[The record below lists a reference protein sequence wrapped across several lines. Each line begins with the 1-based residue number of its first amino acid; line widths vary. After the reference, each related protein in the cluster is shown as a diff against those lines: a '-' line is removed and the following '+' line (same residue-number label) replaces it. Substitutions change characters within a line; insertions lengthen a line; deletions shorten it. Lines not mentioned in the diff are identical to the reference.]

1 VWPLRLAFLD
11 VDQQRIL
18 FNDDDDIIRCLMKN
32 SLPKR
37 LMSAVEESRLPGSAK
52 YYRNDEIFVI
62 GFLI

>member
-1 VWPLRLAFLD
+1 
-11 VDQQRIL
+11 
-18 FNDDDDIIRCLMKN
+18 
-32 SLPKR
+32 LPKR